1 MAVHGCQ
8 TTTAGDI
15 MKGLLIKNRVSWR
28 DCWSAEIGKKLRVMD
43 STYDL
48 LIFDESHDT
57 TDILAIIGEAPTS
70 CYQILELEAASQDLC
85 DFVADSGKCYRRLN

>member
-1 MAVHGCQ
+1 
-8 TTTAGDI
+8 

-28 DCWSAEIGKKLRVMD
+28 DCWSAEIGKNLRVMD

-57 TDILAIIGEAPTS
+57 ADILEIIGEAPTS

-85 DFVADSGKCYRRLN
+85 DFVADSGKCYRRLS

>member
-1 MAVHGCQ
+1 
-8 TTTAGDI
+8 

-28 DCWSAEIGKKLRVMD
+28 DCWSVEIGKKLRVMD

-57 TDILAIIGEAPTS
+57 ADILDIIGEAPAG

-85 DFVADSGKCYRRLN
+85 DFVADSGKCYRRLS